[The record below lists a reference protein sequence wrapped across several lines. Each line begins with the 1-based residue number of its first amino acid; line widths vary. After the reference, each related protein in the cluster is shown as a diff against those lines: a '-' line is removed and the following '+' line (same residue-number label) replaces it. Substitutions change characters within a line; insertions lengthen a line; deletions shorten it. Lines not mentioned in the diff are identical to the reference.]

1 VIDVYEANIVAERL
15 GFWQEVRMMMGFGK
29 KKAEHVE

>member
-1 VIDVYEANIVAERL
+1 MIDAYEANLAEQRL

-29 KKAEHVE
+29 KAEHVE